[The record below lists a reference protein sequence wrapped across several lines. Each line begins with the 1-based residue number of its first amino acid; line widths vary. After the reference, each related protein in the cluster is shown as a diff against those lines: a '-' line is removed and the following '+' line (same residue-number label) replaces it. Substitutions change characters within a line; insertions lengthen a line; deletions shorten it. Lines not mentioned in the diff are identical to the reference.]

1 MAARPPALGA
11 LPLGYDLVPPGP
23 PDSLGGPEGSPS
35 LSPGLLA
42 EGYGPMPGAQVP
54 EGRDSSRGARQ
65 AALTTQPLDSQA
77 QEAGVG
83 RGESPPLAWCPDP
96 RPPPPPGPGAEEGEG
111 GSVRLPLPPTCP
123 GPPDPH
129 PSGRRHRHS
138 PRLVGSSPRPRSRLL
153 TRPGGTWSAWPDPGR
168 RGGRGPGPG

>member
-1 MAARPPALGA
+1 MVAARPPASGA

-83 RGESPPLAWCPDP
+83 RGEAPPWLGVL
-96 RPPPPPGPGAEEGEG
+96 PPPPA
-111 GSVRLPLPPTCP
+111 
-123 GPPDPH
+123 
-129 PSGRRHRHS
+129 S
-138 PRLVGSSPRPRSRLL
+138 PR
-153 TRPGGTWSAWPDPGR
+153 GR
-168 RGGRGPGPG
+168 C